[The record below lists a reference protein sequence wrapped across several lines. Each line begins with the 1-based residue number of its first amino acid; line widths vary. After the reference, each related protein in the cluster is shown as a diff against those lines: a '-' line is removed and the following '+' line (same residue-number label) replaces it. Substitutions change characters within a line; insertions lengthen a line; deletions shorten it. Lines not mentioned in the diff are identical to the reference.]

1 MSDATTGAPEPR
13 VVEAGRGVGWWG
25 DTWALF
31 TRSAALW
38 VVIGLLLLVILI
50 VLSVIPLLGA
60 LAASLLLP
68 VFAGSW
74 MLAARKVETGGTL
87 EVGDL
92 FCAFRGDKLTPL
104 LVLGALMLGATVLI
118 GFVAG
123 GFGLGAAIGMIAG
136 GANHSIGTVLAALG
150 AGLFALLLVL
160 ALGTLV
166 TMAVWFAPALVVFRG
181 TSPVDA
187 LKASMAA
194 SLKNLVP
201 FMLYG
206 MIYIVASIVASIPF
220 GLGWIVL
227 LPVTLLSVYV
237 SYKDVFGA

>member
-13 VVEAGRGVGWWG
+13 VVDAGRGVGWWG

-38 VVIGLLLLVILI
+38 VVLGLLLLVILI

-60 LAASLLLP
+60 LVASLLLP

-74 MLAARKVETGGTL
+74 MLAARKVEAGGTL

-92 FCAFRGDKLTPL
+92 FSAFRGDKLTPL

-118 GFVAG
+118 GLVAG
-123 GFGLGAAIGMIAG
+123 GFGLGATIGMIAG

-150 AGLFALLLVL
+150 AGLLALLVVL

-166 TMAVWFAPALVVFRG
+166 TMAVWFAPALVMFRG
-181 TSPVDA
+181 TPPVDA

-237 SYKDVFGA
+237 SYKDAFGA

>member
-38 VVIGLLLLVILI
+38 VVLGLLLLVILI
-50 VLSVIPLLGA
+50 VLSVIPLLGT
-60 LAASLLLP
+60 LLASLLLP

-74 MLAARKVETGGTL
+74 MLAARKLETGGTL
-87 EVGDL
+87 EVADL

-104 LVLGALMLGATVLI
+104 LVLGALMLGATLLI

-123 GFGLGAAIGMIAG
+123 AFGLGATLGMIAG
-136 GANHSIGTVLAALG
+136 GANHSIGTVLVALG
-150 AGLFALLLVL
+150 AGLLALLVVL

-166 TMAVWFAPALVVFRG
+166 TMAVWFAPALVLFRG
-181 TSPVDA
+181 TPPVDA
-187 LKASMAA
+187 LQASMAA
-194 SLKNLVP
+194 SLKNLLP

-206 MIYIVASIVASIPF
+206 LIYIVASIVASIPF

>member
-13 VVEAGRGVGWWG
+13 VVDAGRGVGWWG

-38 VVIGLLLLVILI
+38 VVLGLLLLVILI

-60 LAASLLLP
+60 LVASLLLP

-74 MLAARKVETGGTL
+74 MLAARKVEAGGTL

-92 FCAFRGDKLTPL
+92 FSAFRGDKLTPL

-118 GFVAG
+118 GLVAG
-123 GFGLGAAIGMIAG
+123 AFGLGATIGMIAG

-150 AGLFALLLVL
+150 AGLLALLVVL

-166 TMAVWFAPALVVFRG
+166 TMAVWFAPALVMFRG
-181 TSPVDA
+181 TPPVDA

-237 SYKDVFGA
+237 SYKDAFGA

>member
-13 VVEAGRGVGWWG
+13 VVDAGRGVGWWG

-31 TRSAALW
+31 TRRAALW
-38 VVIGLLLLVILI
+38 VVLGLLLLVILI
-50 VLSVIPLLGA
+50 VLSVIPLLGT
-60 LAASLLLP
+60 LVASLLLP

-92 FCAFRGDKLTPL
+92 FSAFRGDKLTPL

-118 GFVAG
+118 GLVAG
-123 GFGLGAAIGMIAG
+123 GFGLGATIGMIAG

-150 AGLFALLLVL
+150 AGLLALLVVL

-166 TMAVWFAPALVVFRG
+166 TMAVWFAPALVMFRG
-181 TSPVDA
+181 TPPVDA

-237 SYKDVFGA
+237 SYKDAFGA